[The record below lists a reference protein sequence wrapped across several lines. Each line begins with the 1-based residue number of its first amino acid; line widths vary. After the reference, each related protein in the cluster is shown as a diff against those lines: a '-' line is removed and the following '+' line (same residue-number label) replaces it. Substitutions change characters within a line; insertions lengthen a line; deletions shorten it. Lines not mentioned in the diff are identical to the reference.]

1 MGERIEQAFPRRKYA
16 PSLTMK
22 IFLGAAL
29 LAALVAN
36 PLSVQAAESNEV
48 SVSVVQ
54 QKAKKVSGTVNDAN
68 GEPIIGASVRE
79 KGKGTGAVTDVNGH
93 FTINVSSDNAT
104 IVISYIGYNT
114 KELKVGGRNSVDVV
128 LEDNAATLN
137 EVVAIGYG
145 YVKKKDLTG
154 SVASVSSKDLTLGG
168 TVSNAAQALQGKTA
182 GVQVA
187 QTSKAPGGSISV
199 RIRGNNSISSTNEP
213 LYVVDGFP
221 SSEGLNINPNDIES
235 MQILKDASATAI
247 YGARGAN
254 GVVLITTKR
263 GRAGENKISYNGYV
277 GVQNIANPFK
287 FITAKEYMNLE
298 NDLYEEL
305 DGKAGTKNG
314 KYTASQLQSDVDTDW
329 LDVCTR
335 TGLVQDHNV
344 QFSGGS
350 EKTKVLTSL
359 GYFKQ
364 EGILKNTDFSRFS
377 GRINVDQTINKYIK
391 TGATMYAHREQS
403 NYQMYSGNILNSNV
417 LYSMMTYDPTVL
429 PYNSDGTYG
438 RVPGGRGDNPLAN
451 LNERMNNLRNDK
463 FDGTVFAEVTPI
475 DGLTL
480 KATGGAEIM
489 HNFQGT
495 YLPASTYQGGIDK
508 GVATTYDYT
517 GTRQVFE
524 ATANYMTTI
533 GKVHDISAMLGYS
546 YEKFVG
552 EYRNINVKGFSTD
565 LFTYNNLGA
574 ASNKTAVGS
583 NKTENILASFFGR
596 FNYSYKDRYLATFTL
611 RRDGSSRFGS
621 KNHWGTFPSGSLAW
635 RAGEESFIKNL
646 NVFSNLKVRL
656 GYGVTGNERIGDY
669 ASYALMSNTHLT
681 FNGADNTAGTHIS
694 QTSAENPNLKWETTR
709 QFNVGVDMGFFDNR
723 LTVTLDAYY
732 KKTNDLLLK
741 IVMPSYSGFTSG
753 QQNIGAIRNSGF
765 EVEVNSVNFTGPFHW
780 ESKFNIAM
788 NRNKVLD
795 TGSNGD
801 IFITSAKPLGDVSEE
816 SYAVIRE
823 GAALGSLFGYKYKGV
838 LQTGE
843 TYKPQPDAQ
852 PGDPLFV
859 DVNEDGKIDSND
871 RTIIGHAS
879 PDFIMGLTNT
889 FAYKNFD
896 LSIFFQGSI
905 GNDLLNMTNMNLEWK
920 RTTTALTRWTKD
932 HPSTTIP
939 RNGFFYSK
947 KGGYINDHFIEDASY
962 LRLKNITLGY
972 TIPFRKI
979 VSSCRVYVSAENLL
993 TLTGYSGWDP
1003 EVDTKAYEA
1012 SKNSGSNQTANA
1024 GAGLDFNSYPS
1035 MRTVTFGVNITF

>member
-1 MGERIEQAFPRRKYA
+1 MSERIEQAFSRRKHA

-22 IFLGAAL
+22 TFLGAAL

-36 PLSVQAAESNEV
+36 PLSVQAVESTDA
-48 SVSVVQ
+48 SVTVVQ

-79 KGKGTGAVTDVNGH
+79 KGKGTGAVTDVNGQ
-93 FTINVSSDNAT
+93 FTINVSGDNAT

-114 KELKVGGRNSVDVV
+114 KELKVGGRASVEVV

-154 SVASVSSKDLTLGG
+154 SVASVSNKDLTLGG

-277 GVQNIANPFK
+277 GVQNIMKPFK
-287 FITAKEYMNLE
+287 FINAKEYMNLE

-314 KYTASQLQSDVDTDW
+314 VYTASQLQSDVDTDW

-335 TGLVQDHNV
+335 VGLVQDHNV

-364 EGILKNTDFSRFS
+364 EGVLKNTDFSRFS
-377 GRINVDQTINKYIK
+377 GRVNVDQTINKYIK
-391 TGATMYAHREQS
+391 TGATMYAHRENS
-403 NYQMYSGNILNSNV
+403 NYQLYSGNILNSNV
-417 LYSMMTYDPTVL
+417 LYSVMLYDPTVL

-495 YLPASTYQGGIDK
+495 YLPAATYQGGIDK

-596 FNYSYKDRYLATFTL
+596 LNYSFKDRYLATFTL

-669 ASYALMSNTHLT
+669 ASYALMANTHLT

-694 QTSAENPNLKWETTR
+694 QSSAENPQLKWETTR
-709 QFNVGVDMGFFDNR
+709 QFNVGMDMGFFDNR

-780 ESKFNIAM
+780 ETKFNFAM

-801 IFITSAKPLGDVSEE
+801 IFITSSKPLGNVSEE

-823 GAALGSLFGYKYKGV
+823 GEALGSLFGYRYKGV

-843 TYKPQPDAQ
+843 TYTPQPDAQ

-859 DVNEDGKIDSND
+859 DVNKDGKIDSDD

-879 PDFIMGLTNT
+879 PDFIMGITNT
-889 FAYKNFD
+889 FSYKNFD
-896 LSIFFQGSI
+896 LSVFFQGSF

-947 KGGYINDHFIEDASY
+947 KGGYINDHFVEDASY

-972 TIPFRKI
+972 TIPFRKV

-993 TLTGYSGWDP
+993 TFTGYSGWDP

-1012 SKNSGSNQTANA
+1012 SKSSGSNQTANA